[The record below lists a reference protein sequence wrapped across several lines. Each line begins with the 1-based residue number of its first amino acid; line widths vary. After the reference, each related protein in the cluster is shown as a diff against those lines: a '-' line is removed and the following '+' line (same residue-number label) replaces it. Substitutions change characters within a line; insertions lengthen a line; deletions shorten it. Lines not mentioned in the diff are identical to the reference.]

1 MEKFD
6 VVINALFYSFN
17 QIVAETAIKVGTS
30 SVDLGGHIGHITD
43 KVLELHEEAEKE
55 GVTIIPDLGVA
66 PGMINILSGDGA
78 GELDKVEAIK
88 LYVGGIPLKPEAP
101 LGYNHVFSMEG
112 LFDHYTDP
120 ALIIRDGKKREI
132 DALWKWNDFI
142 LKSLVRLKPFIHQV
156 VRLHCRYR

>member
-1 MEKFD
+1 
-6 VVINALFYSFN
+6 
-17 QIVAETAIKVGTS
+17 
-30 SVDLGGHIGHITD
+30 
-43 KVLELHEEAEKE
+43 
-55 GVTIIPDLGVA
+55 
-66 PGMINILSGDGA
+66 MINILSGDGA

-132 DALWKWNDFI
+132 DALSEVD
-142 LKSLVRLKPFIHQV
+142 RLYIEQFGLLEAFNTSGDTTTFPISFLIV
-156 VRLHCRYR
+156 DTLPYNTI